1 MASSRLKPA
10 DFPWECT
17 RGDHTVAVGFT
28 LARDGVP
35 WGVDSALAQVRESR
49 SRESALVLTLSTSV
63 AGAVVTVGDG
73 DSLAAVDPGV
83 YYWDLQV
90 TDDGDVLTIVG
101 GTFQV
106 LDDVSNT

>member
-1 MASSRLKPA
+1 MASSNLTPA
-10 DFPWECT
+10 DFPWTCS

-28 LARDGVP
+28 LARDESP
-35 WGVDSALAQVRESR
+35 WAVDSALAQVRESK
-49 SRESALVLTLSTSV
+49 SHTSTLVLTLTTSI

-73 DSLAAVDPGV
+73 DSLASVDPGV

-90 TDDGDVLTIVG
+90 TDDSDVLTVCG

-106 LDDVSNT
+106 LEDVSTS